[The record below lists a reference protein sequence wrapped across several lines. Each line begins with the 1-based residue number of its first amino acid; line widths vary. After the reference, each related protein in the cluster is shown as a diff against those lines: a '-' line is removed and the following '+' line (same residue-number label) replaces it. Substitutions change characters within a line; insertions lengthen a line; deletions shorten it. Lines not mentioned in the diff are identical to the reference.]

1 VVAGGGVG
9 LTGRQVADPE
19 GFRGQ
24 HLHNAPYFGLQ
35 LVVWIQIYAKGPS
48 LFYTMPLGFGRTET
62 DHPTN
67 SAPDLSFFL
76 FKKNTA
82 VALSYFK
89 IGSKGYNLKIT
100 QI

>member
-1 VVAGGGVG
+1 VVTGGGAG

-48 LFYTMPLGFGRTET
+48 LFYTMPLGFGRTDRPSHEFC
-62 DHPTN
+62 
-67 SAPDLSFFL
+67 SGSF

-89 IGSKGYNLKIT
+89 IESKGYNLKIT